1 MILFVIYIIS
11 GVITS
16 NYLAR
21 KKMKFAEMAHAIFFV
36 VFGFFLLFIPFDDV
50 KQVAEII
57 IGKTSYEVLSKV
69 IYDPYETALVSV
81 SILTTLVATTIALII
96 IAIGIFAV
104 EYLSLFY
111 MSSPNNKI
119 RGEEKTYRKSFLSI
133 KISNKLFLLNCRLR
147 NW

>member
-1 MILFVIYIIS
+1 MLLFVIYILS

-36 VFGFFLLFIPFDDV
+36 VFGFFLLFMPFDDV

-104 EYLSLFY
+104 EFLNLFY
-111 MSSPNNKI
+111 MSTLNNKI
-119 RGEEKTYRKSFLSI
+119 KGEEKTYRKSFLSI

-147 NW
+147 N